1 LENER
6 LDAVRLVGNVFAQRR
21 ETTVVGQASVRHLLI
36 LLRAFDGA
44 CSFLHRIYIYIYLG
58 SRVMLMFFSFARAL
72 CLKYVQIGEDA
83 SSFSSN
89 YLGFLHSF
97 KILKLQRLSP
107 SSSSSYPSG
116 DASSNLFL
124 LFTSFLSF
132 RLLVSFDVGVI
143 VFHLLLGG
151 HESELSADEH

>member
-1 LENER
+1 M
-6 LDAVRLVGNVFAQRR
+6 VRALFFT
-21 ETTVVGQASVRHLLI
+21 ES
-36 LLRAFDGA
+36 
-44 CSFLHRIYIYIYLG
+44 IYIYISGFTCDADVL
-58 SRVMLMFFSFARAL
+58 FFCARAL
-72 CLKYVQIGEDA
+72 SEVQIGENA

-89 YLGFLHSF
+89 YLGFLQF
-97 KILKLQRLSP
+97 FQNFFKLQRLSP

-132 RLLVSFDVGVI
+132 RLLVSFDVGVV